1 MEKHIRIKFKSYDFR
16 IIEKLILNLINI
28 IYNTNTKIYG
38 PTPLPTKKERFTILI
53 SPHVDKDARD
63 QYEICTYKRI
73 IELIIF
79 DFKTIENLMKIK
91 LIPGISIK
99 INILNKI

>member
-16 IIEKLILNLINI
+16 IIEKLMLNLINI
-28 IYNTNTKIYG
+28 IYNTNAKIYG
-38 PTPLPTKKERFTILI
+38 PTPLPTKIERFTILT

-73 IELIIF
+73 IKIIIF
-79 DFKTIENLMKIK
+79 NFKTIENLMKLK
-91 LIPGISIK
+91 LIPGINIK
-99 INILNKI
+99 VNVIK